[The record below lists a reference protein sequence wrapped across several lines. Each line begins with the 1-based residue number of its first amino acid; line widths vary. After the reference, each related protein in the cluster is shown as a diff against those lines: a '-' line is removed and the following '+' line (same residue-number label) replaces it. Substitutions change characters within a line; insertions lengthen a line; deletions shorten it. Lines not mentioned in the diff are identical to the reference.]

1 MRLTNN
7 IVISCRI
14 GDDEVR
20 QHEQLQYGN
29 IIFRASLSWVL
40 KCNLEHSVVRIVP
53 KFAIFHRCF
62 TRVKGGG
69 QSRRRDILYCR
80 RLREA
85 SDSETY
91 ARESSTSHEDTVLIK
106 SSKTDAPK
114 YMRVRACVYV
124 CRLNVLH
131 VGCVRGTR
139 KKRKEDCMRW
149 MRGSAKW

>member
-1 MRLTNN
+1 M
-7 IVISCRI
+7 
-14 GDDEVR
+14 
-20 QHEQLQYGN
+20 
-29 IIFRASLSWVL
+29 L

-53 KFAIFHRCF
+53 KFAILHRCF

-114 YMRVRACVYV
+114 YMRVRVCVFMYV
-124 CRLNVLH
+124 
-131 VGCVRGTR
+131 
-139 KKRKEDCMRW
+139 D
-149 MRGSAKW
+149 